1 MVSRIALHASRVSSL
16 LILALSLGCS
26 QPPPQPNTATGAPE
40 KGIAAEAQSTEV
52 APSELWGT
60 SWALED
66 LAGSTVMKGA
76 QPTLEFPEPG
86 KVAGKGSCNRFFGA
100 VRVSG
105 ETISFSAMASTRMAC
120 GEALG
125 TQETTY
131 LKALQDSE
139 RFQVQGDVLLIYA
152 KDFDKPLRFKA
163 KAS

>member
-1 MVSRIALHASRVSSL
+1 MVSRIALHVSRVSSL

-26 QPPPQPNTATGAPE
+26 EPPSPPETATGAPE
-40 KGIAAEAQSTEV
+40 NGTAEAQSTEV

-60 SWALED
+60 SWVLED
-66 LAGSTVMKGA
+66 LAGSAVMKGA
-76 QPTLEFPEPG
+76 QPTLEFPEPE

-120 GEALG
+120 SEALG
-125 TQETTY
+125 TQEMTY
-131 LKALQDSE
+131 LKALQDAE
-139 RFQVQGDVLLIYA
+139 RFKVQGDALLIYA

>member
-1 MVSRIALHASRVSSL
+1 MVCRIVVHASRVSSL
-16 LILALSLGCS
+16 LILALSLGCAAE
-26 QPPPQPNTATGAPE
+26 PPPSPDTATSAPE
-40 KGIAAEAQSTEV
+40 TRTAETQSTEV

-60 SWALED
+60 SWVLED
-66 LAGSTVMKGA
+66 LAGSTVIEGA
-76 QPTLEFPEPG
+76 QPRLEFPEPG

-120 GEALG
+120 GEAHG

-131 LKALQDSE
+131 LKALQDAE
-139 RFQVQGDVLLIYA
+139 RFEVKGDALLIYA
-152 KDFDKPLRFKA
+152 KDFDKPLRFTA